1 MSVRVV
7 CDVCGELMPLRRY
20 RLRVTGDPHPHT
32 GEQIRGLNVIDIC
45 GPCLER
51 VPDLATERTALEL
64 RISDCGLRI
73 EEPNWSRDSANPQ
86 SAIPNPQSEG
96 GAA

>member
-64 RISDCGLRI
+64 RI
-73 EEPNWSRDSANPQ
+73 EELTSSRDSANPQ

>member
-1 MSVRVV
+1 MSVRVI
-7 CDVCGELMPLRRY
+7 CDVCHEAMPLRRY

-45 GPCLER
+45 GGCLER
-51 VPDLATERTALEL
+51 VPDLATERTVAEL
-64 RISDCGLRI
+64 TSDLR
-73 EEPNWSRDSANPQ
+73 PLTSA
-86 SAIPNPQSEG
+86 EG

>member
-1 MSVRVV
+1 MSVRVI
-7 CDVCGELMPLRRY
+7 CDVCAEVIVTRRY

-32 GEQIRGLNVIDIC
+32 GEQIRGLHVIDIC

-51 VPDLATERTALEL
+51 VPDLATERTVAEL
-64 RISDCGLRI
+64 VADLR
-73 EEPNWSRDSANPQ
+73 PLTSA
-86 SAIPNPQSEG
+86 EG